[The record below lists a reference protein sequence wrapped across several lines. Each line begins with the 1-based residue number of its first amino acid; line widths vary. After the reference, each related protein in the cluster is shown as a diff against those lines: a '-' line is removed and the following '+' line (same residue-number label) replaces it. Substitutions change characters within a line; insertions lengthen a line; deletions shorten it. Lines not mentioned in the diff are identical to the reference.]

1 MTARIL
7 LTIASLFLAL
17 GGSMHLLAYP
27 KAVAAV
33 AASNLAD
40 YFGNALKALWLMD
53 SAGMYTLAIACA
65 LIAARPAAASGLVVA
80 VLGLIPAATAVLL
93 YVFIGSFIGAHVLL
107 VTALAMF
114 AGGALL

>member
-1 MTARIL
+1 MTARVLIG
-7 LTIASLFLAL
+7 IAALFLAL

-33 AASNLAD
+33 AASNLAE

-53 SAGMYTLAIACA
+53 SAGMYALALACA
-65 LIAARPAAASGLVVA
+65 LIAARPGAASGIVVA
-80 VLGLIPAATAVLL
+80 ILGLIPAATAVLL
-93 YVFIGSFIGAHVLL
+93 YVFIGSFVGAHVLL
-107 VTALAMF
+107 LTALALF